1 MTLNK
6 KSVELLAPAGQWES
20 LIAAIEAGADAVYLG
35 GKGFN
40 MRVHNS
46 DFNFDDAQL
55 KAAIEFAHARGVKIY
70 VTLNNL
76 ISTEELAPL
85 EKFLRY
91 LNEIQPD
98 SILVQDL
105 AVINLVRKLGIKI
118 PMHASVMMNTHNT
131 SAVELLK
138 SFGITRVVVGRE
150 LTLTEVSLLK
160 ERTGIEVEYFMHG
173 DMCFAESGQCIHSG
187 VVFGQSGN
195 RGRCMKPCRWNYK
208 LIDEET
214 GETLNDWS
222 YKLALNDMCMFRN
235 IPDLIQAGV
244 VSFKIEGRMRPPE
257 FVRRLVTTYRQEIDV
272 YLADPTGYTVDE
284 TRWNNLYKNRVRDF
298 TTTFAFGQPTIKD
311 IGTSGERE
319 PRIFSRAVVEP
330 SFDDSTV
337 KEIFSSERAI
347 NSMRNAKCVMRN
359 DKPKLSARVSS
370 FESAKAAIENGADLI
385 YIGGEVF
392 KPLKPWTLAEI
403 KKAVEFTH
411 AAGKKII
418 LATPRTSKD
427 KDLSELKL
435 QLGMWNEELEI
446 KSRNHSSFLIP
457 NSSLLFDGVL
467 VGNLGALQSIRNL
480 ELGIRN
486 KLVSLYAD
494 VSFNL
499 FNPVAAEFLQSLG
512 VVQATASL
520 ELSFAQVRSVVENSS
535 LPIEIIVHGSTES
548 MISDHDFAKLYLP
561 DYNEFATPDK
571 LNRHY
576 ALEDEAGE
584 IHSLRVDQFKRWH
597 IFFGKDLCLL
607 PYVEKFFGAAA
618 LRIEAQKYSPSVTAQ
633 VVKLYRDAIDG
644 IPNFSFPIPNCRFGA
659 GVYRFK
665 QSKNSISN

>member
-6 KSVELLAPAGQWES
+6 KSVELLAPAGQWQS

-76 ISTEELAPL
+76 ISTEELAQL

-208 LIDEET
+208 LIDETT

-257 FVRRLVTTYRQEIDV
+257 FVRRLVTTYRQEIDA

-284 TRWNNLYKNRVRDF
+284 ARWNNLYKNRVRDF

-347 NSMRNAKCVMRN
+347 KAMRNAQGVMRN
-359 DKPKLSARVSS
+359 EFVPKLTVRVASLESAR
-370 FESAKAAIENGADLI
+370 AAIDSGADLI

-392 KPLKPWTLAEI
+392 KPLKPFTLAEI

-427 KDLSELKL
+427 KELNE
-435 QLGMWNEELEI
+435 LGIGNWELGI
-446 KSRNHSSFLIP
+446 
-457 NSSLLFDGVL
+457 DGVL
-467 VGNLGALQSIRNL
+467 VGNLGALNLIRTL
-480 ELGIRN
+480 TDAPI
-486 KLVSLYAD
+486 YAD

-499 FNPVAAEFLQSLG
+499 FNPVAAEFLQRLG
-512 VVQATASL
+512 AVQATASL

-535 LPIEIIVHGSTES
+535 LPIEIIIHGSTES

-561 DYNEFATPDK
+561 DYDEFATPDK

-633 VVKLYRDAIDG
+633 VVKLYRNAIDG
-644 IPNFSFPIPNCRFGA
+644 IPNSSFPIPDCRFGA

>member
-6 KSVELLAPAGQWES
+6 KSVELLAPAGQWQS

-76 ISTEELAPL
+76 ISTEELAQL

-131 SAVELLK
+131 QTIELLK

-208 LIDEET
+208 LIDETT

-257 FVRRLVTTYRQEIDV
+257 FVRRLVTTYRQEIDA

-284 TRWNNLYKNRVRDF
+284 ARWNNLYKNRVRDF

-347 NSMRNAKCVMRN
+347 KAMRNAQGVMRN
-359 DKPKLSARVSS
+359 EFVPKLTVRVASLESAR
-370 FESAKAAIENGADLI
+370 AAIDSGADLI

-392 KPLKPWTLAEI
+392 KPLKPFTLAEI

-427 KDLSELKL
+427 KELNE
-435 QLGMWNEELEI
+435 LGIGNWELGI
-446 KSRNHSSFLIP
+446 
-457 NSSLLFDGVL
+457 DGVL
-467 VGNLGALQSIRNL
+467 VGNLGALNLIRTL
-480 ELGIRN
+480 TDAPI
-486 KLVSLYAD
+486 YAD

-499 FNPVAAEFLQSLG
+499 FNPVAAEFLQRLG
-512 VVQATASL
+512 AVQATASL

-535 LPIEIIVHGSTES
+535 LPIEIIIHGSTES

-561 DYNEFATPDK
+561 DYDEFATPDK

-633 VVKLYRDAIDG
+633 VVKLYRNAIDG
-644 IPNFSFPIPNCRFGA
+644 IPNSSFPIPDCRFGA

>member
-1 MTLNK
+1 MNK

-20 LIAAIEAGADAVYLG
+20 LVAAIEAGADAVYLG
-35 GKGFN
+35 GKAFN
-40 MRVHNS
+40 MRVHRT

-55 KAAIEFAHARGVKIY
+55 KAAIDFAHKRGIKIY

-76 ISTEELAPL
+76 ISAEELAPL
-85 EKFLRY
+85 EKFLHY

-118 PMHASVMMNTHNT
+118 PMHASVMMNTHNFQT
-131 SAVELLK
+131 VELLK
-138 SFGITRVVVGRE
+138 KFGITRVVVGRE

-214 GETLNDWS
+214 GSTLNDWS

-257 FVRRLVTTYRQEIDV
+257 FVRRLVTTYRREIDS

-284 TRWNNLYKNRVRDF
+284 VRWDNLYRNRVRDF
-298 TTTFAFGQPTIKD
+298 TTTFAFGAPTVKD
-311 IGTSGERE
+311 IGLTGERE
-319 PRIFSRAVVEP
+319 PRIFSRAVEEP
-330 SFDDSTV
+330 AFDDATV

-347 NSMRNAKCVMRN
+347 KSSA
-359 DKPKLSARVSS
+359 KPKLSVRVATL
-370 FESAKAAIENGADLI
+370 ESARAAILSGADVI
-385 YIGGEVF
+385 YVSGEVF
-392 KPLKPWTLAEI
+392 KPLKPWTLAEL
-403 KKAVEFTH
+403 KEAVEFTH

-427 KDLSELKL
+427 KDLSELT
-435 QLGMWNEELEI
+435 EI
-446 KSRNHSSFLIP
+446 FSRDIN
-457 NSSLLFDGVL
+457 FDGVL
-467 VGNLGALQSIRNL
+467 VGNLGALNL
-480 ELGIRN
+480 VKTLTDAPI
-486 KLVSLYAD
+486 YAD
-494 VSFNL
+494 VSFSV

-512 VVQATASL
+512 AVQATASL
-520 ELSFAQVRSVVENSS
+520 ELSFAQVRSVVENSP
-535 LPIEIIVHGSTES
+535 LPIEIIVHGATES
-548 MISDHDFAKLYLP
+548 MICDHDFAKLYLP
-561 DYNEFATPDK
+561 DYDEFATPDK
-571 LNRHY
+571 LNKHY

-584 IHSLRVDQFKRWH
+584 VHKLRVDQFKRWH
-597 IFFGKDLCLL
+597 IFFGKELCLL
-607 PYVEKFFGAAA
+607 PYVEKFLGAAT
-618 LRIEAQKYSPSVTAQ
+618 LRIEAQNYSPEVTVQ
-633 VVKLYRDAIDG
+633 IVKLYRDALDG
-644 IPNFSFPIPNCRFGA
+644 ENFSVDELKKITPNLGA

-665 QSKNSISN
+665 QSKNSIQLSS

>member
-6 KSVELLAPAGQWES
+6 KSVELLAPAGQWQS

-76 ISTEELAPL
+76 ISTEELAQL

-208 LIDEET
+208 LIDETT

-257 FVRRLVTTYRQEIDV
+257 FVRRLVTTYRQEIDA

-284 TRWNNLYKNRVRDF
+284 ARWNNLYKNRVRDF

-347 NSMRNAKCVMRN
+347 KSMRNAQGVMRN
-359 DKPKLSARVSS
+359 EFVPKLTVRVASLESAR
-370 FESAKAAIENGADLI
+370 AAIDSGADLI

-392 KPLKPWTLAEI
+392 KPLKPFTLAEI

-427 KDLSELKL
+427 KELNE
-435 QLGMWNEELEI
+435 LGIGNWELGI
-446 KSRNHSSFLIP
+446 
-457 NSSLLFDGVL
+457 DGVL
-467 VGNLGALQSIRNL
+467 VGNLGALNLIRTL
-480 ELGIRN
+480 TDAPI
-486 KLVSLYAD
+486 YAD

-499 FNPVAAEFLQSLG
+499 FNPVAAEFLQRLG
-512 VVQATASL
+512 AVQATASL

-535 LPIEIIVHGSTES
+535 LPIEIIIHGSTES

-561 DYNEFATPDK
+561 DYDEFATPDK

-633 VVKLYRDAIDG
+633 VVKLYRNAIDG
-644 IPNFSFPIPNCRFGA
+644 IPNSSFPIPDCRFGA

>member
-1 MTLNK
+1 MALNK

-20 LIAAIEAGADAVYLG
+20 LVAAIEAGADAVYLG
-35 GKGFN
+35 GKAFN
-40 MRVHNS
+40 MRVHRT

-55 KAAIEFAHARGVKIY
+55 KAAIEFAHERDVKVY

-76 ISTEELAPL
+76 MSAEEIAPL
-85 EKFLRY
+85 EKYLDY

-105 AVINLVRKLGIKI
+105 AVINLVRKRGIKI
-118 PMHASVMMNTHNT
+118 PIHASVMMNTHNFHT
-131 SAVELLK
+131 VELLK
-138 SFGITRVVVGRE
+138 KFGITRVVVGRE

-160 ERTGIEVEYFMHG
+160 ERTGIEIEYFMHG
-173 DMCFAESGQCIHSG
+173 DMCIAESGQCIHSG

-195 RGRCMKPCRWNYK
+195 RGRCMKPCRWIYK

-214 GETLNDWS
+214 GATLNDFS

-257 FVRRLVTTYRQEIDV
+257 FVRRLVTTYRREIDS
-272 YLADPTGYTVDE
+272 YLADPTGYVIDE
-284 TRWNNLYKNRVRDF
+284 ARWDNLYKNRVRDF
-298 TTTFAFGQPTIKD
+298 TTTFAFGKPTIKD
-311 IGTSGERE
+311 IGTTGKRE

-330 SFDDSTV
+330 AFDDDAV

-347 NSMRNAKCVMRN
+347 KATRNEKN
-359 DKPKLSARVSS
+359 LPKLSARVSTL
-370 FESAKAAIENGADLI
+370 ESARAAIDAGADVVYLS
-385 YIGGEVF
+385 GEVF
-392 KPLKPWTLAEI
+392 KPLKPFTISEI
-403 KKAVEFTH
+403 KKAVNDFGE
-411 AAGKKII
+411 KII

-427 KDLSELKL
+427 KDLAELA
-435 QLGMWNEELEI
+435 EI
-446 KSRNHSSFLIP
+446 FKQDINFA
-457 NSSLLFDGVL
+457 GVM
-467 VGNLGALQSIRNL
+467 VGNLGALSFVKNL
-480 ELGIRN
+480 TDAPI
-486 KLVSLYAD
+486 YAD
-494 VSFNL
+494 VSFSV
-499 FNPVAAEFLQSLG
+499 FNPVAAEFLKSLG
-512 VVQATASL
+512 AVQATASL
-520 ELSFAQVRSVVENSS
+520 ELSFAQVRSVVENSP
-535 LPIEIIVHGSTES
+535 LPIEIIVHGAIES

-561 DYNEFATPDK
+561 DYDEFATPEK

-584 IHSLRVDQFKRWH
+584 IHSLRIDQFKRWH

-618 LRIEAQKYSPSVTAQ
+618 LRIEAQNYSPEQTAQ
-633 VVKLYRDAIDG
+633 VIKAYRDALNG
-644 IPNFSFPIPNCRFGA
+644 ITHYELRIPNCRLGA

-665 QSKNSISN
+665 QSKNSI

>member
-1 MTLNK
+1 MALNR

-35 GKGFN
+35 GKAFN

-46 DFNFDDAQL
+46 DFNFSDDEL
-55 KAAIEFAHARGVKIY
+55 KAAIEFAHERDVKIY

-76 ISTEELAPL
+76 ISNEELKPL
-85 EKFLRY
+85 EKFLHY
-91 LNEIQPD
+91 LDEIQPD

-131 SAVELLK
+131 HTIELLK
-138 SFGITRVVVGRE
+138 KFGITRVVVGRE
-150 LTLTEVSLLK
+150 LTLTEVSLIK

-208 LIDEET
+208 LIDETT

-257 FVRRLVTTYRQEIDV
+257 FVRRLVTTYRKEIDS
-272 YLADPTGYTVDE
+272 YLADPTGYVVDE
-284 TRWNNLYKNRVRDF
+284 ARWKNLYDNRVRDF

-311 IGTSGERE
+311 IGITGERE

-330 SFDDSTV
+330 AFDDETV
-337 KEIFSSERAI
+337 KNIFAEERAI
-347 NSMRNAKCVMRN
+347 KSSA
-359 DKPKLSARVSS
+359 KPKLSARVATL
-370 FESAKAAIENGADLI
+370 ESAKAAIDSGADLI
-385 YIGGEVF
+385 YVGGETF
-392 KPLKPWTLAEI
+392 KPLKPWTLSEL
-403 KKAVEFTH
+403 KKAVELAH

-427 KDLSELKL
+427 KDLSELA
-435 QLGMWNEELEI
+435 EI
-446 KSRNHSSFLIP
+446 FNHKID
-457 NSSLLFDGVL
+457 FDGVL
-467 VGNLGALQSIRNL
+467 VGNLGALNL
-480 ELGIRN
+480 IKTLTDAPI
-486 KLVSLYAD
+486 YAD
-494 VSFNL
+494 VSFSV

-512 VVQATASL
+512 AVQATASL
-520 ELSFAQVRSVVENSS
+520 ELSFAQVRSVVENSP
-535 LPIEIIVHGSTES
+535 LPIEVIVHGAIES
-548 MISDHDFAKLYLP
+548 MICDHDFAKLYLP
-561 DYNEFATPDK
+561 DYDKFATPEK
-571 LNRHY
+571 LNRRY

-584 IHSLRVDQFKRWH
+584 IHKLRVDQFNRWH
-597 IFFGKDLCLL
+597 IFFGKELCLL
-607 PYVEKFFGAAA
+607 PYVEKFLGAAA
-618 LRIEAQKYSPSVTAQ
+618 LRIEAQNYSSEQTAQ
-633 VVKLYRDAIDG
+633 IVKAYRDALDG
-644 IPNFSFPIPNCRFGA
+644 KIPTANNYQLSAKLGA

-665 QSKNSISN
+665 QSKNSIS